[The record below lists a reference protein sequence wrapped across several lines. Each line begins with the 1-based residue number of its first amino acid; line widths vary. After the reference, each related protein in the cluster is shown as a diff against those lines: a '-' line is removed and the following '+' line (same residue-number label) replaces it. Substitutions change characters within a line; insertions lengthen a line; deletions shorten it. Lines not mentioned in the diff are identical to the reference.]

1 MHGMANVFLSHQLD
15 PWTPRTFGQALAE
28 MAAARPD
35 APAIVAS
42 GTRLSYR
49 ELFEQARRA
58 AAGLRALG
66 LRRGDHVAVCM
77 ENSVEWAALFYG
89 CALIGAVVVP
99 VNTRFKDSEL
109 RYCLSQSDAKALVMV
124 DRFLKIDFVAM
135 LRAVCPEIDRS
146 LPGASLPALRAVLV
160 RGADVPLAAQRFHLL
175 QQPLAPEAAADL
187 DRAAGE
193 VRPGDVALIQ
203 YTSGT
208 TADPKGVMLTH
219 DNMLRNAANVAACMA
234 MGPDDRYFSPRVF
247 YHVAGTTLSLLA
259 SLTAGACLVT
269 LPSFDVDEA
278 LRLLSE
284 ERCTVISGNDTI
296 FLMIFNHPRLDRYKL
311 HLRGGW
317 AAAGI
322 EVMQR
327 ARDRLGLRDLVYAYG
342 LSEASPNVIMSRTDE
357 PVDDRLA
364 GITRPHKGVE
374 VRTVDLE
381 TGKVQPPGM
390 PGEIQVRGW
399 SVMKGY
405 YNKPEATAAA
415 LADGWLRTGD
425 LGVMDERGRLR
436 FIGRAKDMLRVGG
449 ENVAPA
455 DVEEVLHAHPKVKQA
470 QVIGVPDPRLNEVV
484 AAYVVL
490 NEGAQSDPEELIAWC
505 KTRCANFK
513 VPRYL
518 RIIDTFEGI
527 GMTGSNKVQK
537 NKLRAQALRDFKLG

>member
-1 MHGMANVFLSHQLD
+1 VTICQHLD

-28 MAAARPD
+28 MAAARPT

-42 GTRLSYR
+42 GKRLSYG
-49 ELFEQARRA
+49 ELHEQARRA

-66 LRRGDHVAVCM
+66 IRHRDHVAVCM

-99 VNTRFKDSEL
+99 VNTRFKENEL
-109 RYCLSQSDAKALVMV
+109 RYCLTQSDAKALIVV

-135 LRAVCPEIDRS
+135 LRTVCPEIDRS
-146 LPGASLPALRAVLV
+146 LPGASLPKLGAVVV
-160 RGADVPLAAQRFHLL
+160 RGTDVPAAAKPFALL
-175 QQPLAPEAAADL
+175 QAPVPAEAAADL
-187 DRAAGE
+187 QRATAE
-193 VRPGDVALIQ
+193 VRAGDVALIQ

-219 DNMLRNAANVAACMA
+219 ENMLRNAANVAACMA
-234 MGPDDRYFSPRVF
+234 MRPDDRYFSPRVF
-247 YHVAGTTLSLLA
+247 YHVAGTTLSILA
-259 SLTAGACLVT
+259 ALTAGACLVT

-284 ERCTVISGNDTI
+284 ERCTLISGNDTI
-296 FLMIFNHPRLDRYKL
+296 FLMIFNHPRREQYKL

-342 LSEASPNVIMSRTDE
+342 LSEASPNVIMSRFDE
-357 PVDDRLA
+357 PVEDRLA

-374 VRTVDLE
+374 VRTVDLA
-381 TGKVQPPGM
+381 TGTVQPPGI

-415 LADGWLRTGD
+415 LLPDGWLRTGD

-490 NEGAQSDPEELIAWC
+490 NEGTQSDPEELIAWC
-505 KTRCANFK
+505 RSRCANFK

-537 NKLRAQALRDFKLG
+537 HKLREQALKDFRLG

>member
-1 MHGMANVFLSHQLD
+1 MPFLSHHLD
-15 PWTPRTFGQALAE
+15 PWTPRTFGEALAD

-35 APAIVAS
+35 AEAIVA
-42 GTRLSYR
+42 GGKRLTYGQLY
-49 ELFEQARRA
+49 EAARRA
-58 AAGLRALG
+58 GAALLRLG
-66 LRRGDHVAVCM
+66 IRRGDHVAVCM

-99 VNTRFKDSEL
+99 VNTRFKEQEL
-109 RYCLSQSDAKALVMV
+109 RYCLAQSDAKALILV
-124 DRFLKIDFVAM
+124 DRFLRIDFIAM
-135 LRAVCPEIDRS
+135 LRAVCPEIDTR
-146 LPGASLPALRAVLV
+146 LPGASLPELRHAIV
-160 RGADVPLAAQRFHLL
+160 RGADVPAGALAFEVLER
-175 QQPLAPEAAADL
+175 PGDAAAL
-187 DRAAGE
+187 DRAAAE

-219 DNMLRNAANVAACMA
+219 DNMLRNAANCAACMA

-259 SLTAGACLVT
+259 SLAAGACLVT
-269 LPSFDVDEA
+269 LPSFDVEEA
-278 LRLLSE
+278 LRLLSS
-284 ERCTVISGNDTI
+284 ERCTLISGNDTI
-296 FLMIFNHPRLDRYKL
+296 FLMILGHPRRGDYKL

-322 EVMQR
+322 EVMQQ

-342 LSEASPNVIMSRTDE
+342 LSEASPNVIMSRHDE
-357 PVDDRLA
+357 PVADRLA
-364 GITRPHKGVE
+364 GITRPHRGLE
-374 VRTVDLE
+374 VRTIDLG
-381 TGKVQPPGM
+381 TGRVQPPGQ

-405 YNKPEATAAA
+405 YKKPEATAAA
-415 LADGWLRTGD
+415 LLPDGWLRTGD
-425 LGVMDERGRLR
+425 LGVLDEQGRLR

-470 QVIGVPDPRLNEVV
+470 QVIGVPDARLGEVV

-490 NEGAQSDPEELIAWC
+490 NEGAASAPEELIQWC
-505 KTRCANFK
+505 KSRCANFK

-537 NKLRAQALRDFKLG
+537 TKLRQQALKDFNLG